1 MSHKFETVAQK
12 VSYGLGRQMAEQV
25 LKNPFDGIDSDGIIA
40 GVTDVLN
47 NVESQIPQQELVE
60 AFQIVGQELEKKRRA
75 EMDKVIQVGEKYL
88 EENKARDGVITLES
102 GLQYEVLN
110 EGSGDKPSASSTVR
124 THYHGT
130 LTNGEVFDSSYE
142 RGQPAE
148 FPVNG
153 VIPGWTEALQLMSVG
168 SKWRLHLPHDLAY
181 GERGAGAKIPPFS
194 VLVFDVELLEI
205 L

>member
-130 LTNGEVFDSSYE
+130 LTTGEVFDSSYE